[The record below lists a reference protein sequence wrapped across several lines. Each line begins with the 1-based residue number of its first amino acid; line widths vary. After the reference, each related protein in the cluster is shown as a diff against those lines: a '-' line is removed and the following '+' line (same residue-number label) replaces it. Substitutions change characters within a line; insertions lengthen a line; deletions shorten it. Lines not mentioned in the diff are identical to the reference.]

1 MNPFPDYP
9 GYPSP
14 LFPSS
19 SIPLFPSLSIPSILD
34 AETRQV
40 VLKRTADV
48 LRELDGI
55 RRSLELPPE
64 MFSYVL
70 EMYALSARE
79 AVLEKERAEHA
90 KNVRRTPMTLMSSDR
105 EYQPLRIKPGKVFSV
120 IGRPQ
125 HLAYRVEEI
134 EIDGDPS
141 RWCVHSI
148 QVGNVPQGAQSF
160 RHPIPGERF
169 RKGGIMSDLR
179 LDTCQTAMDFVMEVE
194 YVGPLAE
201 GEVFG
206 ATLVGTAAL

>member
-1 MNPFPDYP
+1 
-9 GYPSP
+9 
-14 LFPSS
+14 LFHSS
-19 SIPLFPSLSIPSILD
+19 SIPSVPSVLD
-34 AETRQV
+34 EETRQV

-70 EMYALSARE
+70 EIYAASARE
-79 AVLEKERAEHA
+79 AVLEKERTERA
-90 KNVRRTPMTLMSSDR
+90 KNVRRTPMALMSSDR
-105 EYQPLRIKPGKVFSV
+105 EYQPLRIKRGKVFSV

-125 HLAYRVEEI
+125 HLTYRVEEI
-134 EIDGDPS
+134 EIDGNPA
-141 RWCVHSI
+141 RWRVHNI
-148 QVGNVPQGAQSF
+148 KVGNVSQGAESF

-179 LDTCQTAMDFVMEVE
+179 FEPCQTAMDFVMEVE
-194 YVGPLAE
+194 YVGPLDE
-201 GEVFG
+201 GEVFE

>member
-1 MNPFPDYP
+1 MHPFPGYP

-19 SIPLFPSLSIPSILD
+19 SVPSIFD
-34 AETRQV
+34 EDIRQV
-40 VLKRTADV
+40 ALKRTTDV

-55 RRSLELPPE
+55 RRALELPPE
-64 MFSYVL
+64 MFRYVL

-79 AVLEKERAEHA
+79 AVLEKESAERA
-90 KNVRRTPMTLMSSDR
+90 KNTNRTPMTLMSSDR
-105 EYQPLRIKPGKVFSV
+105 EYKPLRIKPGQVFSV

-125 HLAYRVEEI
+125 FCAYRVEEI

-141 RWCVHSI
+141 RWRVHNI
-148 QVGNVPQGAQSF
+148 KVGNVPQSQQSF

-179 LDTCQTAMDFVMEVE
+179 LETCQTAMDFVMEVE
-194 YVGPLAE
+194 YVGPLDE
-201 GEVFG
+201 GEVFE

>member
-1 MNPFPDYP
+1 MHPFPGYP
-9 GYPSP
+9 GYPGYLSP

-19 SIPLFPSLSIPSILD
+19 SIPSIPSVLD
-34 AETRQV
+34 EDTRQV

-64 MFSYVL
+64 MLSYVL
-70 EMYALSARE
+70 EMYAASARE
-79 AVLEKERAEHA
+79 AESA

-125 HLAYRVEEI
+125 HLTYRVEEI
-134 EIDGDPS
+134 EIDGDPAQW
-141 RWCVHSI
+141 RVHNI
-148 QVGNVPQGAQSF
+148 KVGNVPQGAQSF
-160 RHPIPGERF
+160 IHPIPGERF

-179 LDTCQTAMDFVMEVE
+179 LDICQTSMDFVMEVE

-206 ATLVGTAAL
+206 ATIVGTAAL